1 MLDPG
6 YKAVGRLQAALG
18 DAEWSVVGIG
28 DNGRF
33 FLGAFPGDE
42 EHGWKLAGTIT
53 TSSSSPELCCSP
65 LATGAPR
72 TSLSTLT
79 SGRFVL
85 LHAAFVTD
93 LRSA

>member
-53 TSSSSPELCCSP
+53 ASSSSPELCCSP
-65 LATGAPR
+65 LA
-72 TSLSTLT
+72 
-79 SGRFVL
+79 VL
-85 LHAAFVTD
+85 PTDVVNAADWGPVSD
-93 LRSA
+93 